1 MCNTFYSRITLSPM
15 RNHQRFSDRKNL
27 NFCQHPFHTGVEKD
41 VGKNSNFFYP
51 TWTTW
56 TRNGYCSNLKGL
68 RLHIARWSQVT
79 LRMSQVTLRTAIEDF
94 EIERYKTAD
103 SRVVTSLS
111 GEFTD
116 AG

>member
-1 MCNTFYSRITLSPM
+1 MS
-15 RNHQRFSDRKNL
+15 H
-27 NFCQHPFHTGVEKD
+27 V
-41 VGKNSNFFYP
+41 
-51 TWTTW
+51 
-56 TRNGYCSNLKGL
+56 
-68 RLHIARWSQVT
+68 A
-79 LRMSQVTLRTAIEDF
+79 RMSQVTLRTAIEDF